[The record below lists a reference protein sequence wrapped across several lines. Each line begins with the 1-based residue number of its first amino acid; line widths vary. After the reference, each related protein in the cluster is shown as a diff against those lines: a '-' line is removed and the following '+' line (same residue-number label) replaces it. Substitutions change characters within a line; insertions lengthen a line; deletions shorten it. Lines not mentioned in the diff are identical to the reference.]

1 MTSLS
6 IQNFLRSTLRCPT
19 ITTTTTITKRP
30 VVVTTISSFS
40 SSSSTTT
47 TTATATSVTGVEVN
61 LTPDKS
67 HYVQT
72 RKTSPVCSFYD
83 YDYDYYCTLWL

>member
-19 ITTTTTITKRP
+19 ITTTTTTATKRP

-47 TTATATSVTGVEVN
+47 ATSVTGVDVN

-72 RKTSPVCSFYD
+72 RKTSPVCSFYY
-83 YDYDYYCTLWL
+83 YDYDYCTLWL

>member
-40 SSSSTTT
+40 SSSSSAT
-47 TTATATSVTGVEVN
+47 TATSVTGVDVN

-72 RKTSPVCSFYD
+72 RKTSPVCSFY
-83 YDYDYYCTLWL
+83 YDYYCTLWL

>member
-19 ITTTTTITKRP
+19 ITTTTTTATKRP

-47 TTATATSVTGVEVN
+47 TTATSVTGVDVN

-72 RKTSPVCSFYD
+72 RKTSPVCSFYY
-83 YDYDYYCTLWL
+83 YDYYYDYCTLWL